1 MSNDVRRPKQYEE
14 MLKKLCQDEQK
25 IFSTY
30 KEAMVFAACLG
41 FSENKRVPFDKSSE
55 PIRLDIFRGDHD
67 EAILQCI
74 ALADTRDPTIMG
86 NARQDERLRIFE
98 EYACGGLEI
107 LEAEVYRAPGNWD
120 QQLLGLVVKQAKQ
133 NSSILDDIT
142 DAFV

>member
-14 MLKKLCQDEQK
+14 MLRKLCQDDNR

-41 FSENKRVPFDKSSE
+41 FSENKRVSFDKSSE
-55 PIRLDIFRGDHD
+55 PIRLDIFRGDYD

-74 ALADTRDPTIMG
+74 GLVDTRDPTIMG
-86 NARQDERLRIFE
+86 DARQDERLRIFE
-98 EYACGGLEI
+98 EYACGGLAI
-107 LEAEVYRAPGNWD
+107 LETEVYRAAGDWD
-120 QQLLGLVVKQAKQ
+120 QQLLRLVVKQAKQ
-133 NSSILDDIT
+133 GSSILDDIT

>member
-14 MLKKLCQDEQK
+14 MLKKLCQDENR

-55 PIRLDIFRGDHD
+55 PIRLDIFRGEYD

-74 ALADTRDPTIMG
+74 GLADTHDPTIMG
-86 NARQDERLRIFE
+86 NAHQDDRLKIFE
-98 EYACGGLEI
+98 EYACAGLEI
-107 LEAEVYRAPGNWD
+107 LEAEVYRAPGDWD
-120 QQLLGLVVKQAKQ
+120 QQLLRLVVKQAKQ
-133 NSSILDDIT
+133 NDSILDDIT
-142 DAFV
+142 EAFI